1 MINPENL
8 RSISP
13 MSKVVLKRCQDYD
26 PERVYQSVAK
36 SIDLLGGI
44 SSFIKKGE
52 RVLLKPNLLSAK
64 PVEKAVTT
72 HPAVIEAV
80 IRLVKDAGGT
90 PFIGDSPGI
99 GSAAQV
105 AAKSGIKEVADRY
118 GVEIVNL
125 SDGIQ
130 VENSKGKVFK
140 RFDVSKTAFEAD
152 AIINIPKLK
161 THAMMTLTLGVKN
174 IFGCVPG
181 KRKVSWHFEAGHD
194 KMAFAKML
202 VEFYQM
208 LSPRLTI
215 LDGIIGM
222 EGDGPGSGI
231 PRDMGIIAASSD
243 AVAMDVIVSR
253 MVGLEPDELPT
264 TKAAMELGI
273 GETDPEK
280 IELIGDAVGMVF
292 EDFILPETTEP
303 RFVSWLPSF
312 VKKQMDKA
320 FTSRPAVKHD
330 RCRLCNICVTY
341 CPPQVME
348 ITDKLR
354 INYDDCIRCYC
365 CHELCPE
372 GAIDIKKGWG
382 IRLLS

>member
-1 MINPENL
+1 
-8 RSISP
+8 
-13 MSKVVLKRCQDYD
+13 MSKVVLKRCPDYD
-26 PERVYQSVAK
+26 IERVYQSIAE
-36 SIDLLGGI
+36 SIELLGGI

-64 PVEKAVTT
+64 PIEKAVTT

-80 IRLVKDAGGT
+80 IRIIKDAGAN

-125 SDGIQ
+125 SDGIM

-161 THAMMTLTLGVKN
+161 THAMMTMTLGVKN

-222 EGDGPGSGI
+222 EGNGPGSGF
-231 PRDMGIIAASSD
+231 PKEMGIIAVSSD
-243 AVAMDVIVSR
+243 AVAMDIIISG
-253 MVGLEPDELPT
+253 MVGLEPEELPT
-264 TKAAMELGI
+264 TKAAMELSI
-273 GETDPEK
+273 GETDLEK
-280 IELIGDAVGMVF
+280 IELAGDAVGMAF
-292 EDFILPETTEP
+292 ENFVLPETTEP
-303 RFVSWLPSF
+303 RFVTFLPSF
-312 VKKQMDKA
+312 LKKHIDNA
-320 FTSRPAVKHD
+320 LTSRPAVKHD
-330 RCRLCNICVTY
+330 LCRLCNVCVTY

-382 IRLLS
+382 MKLLS